1 MSERKAENLHREQI
15 MQSEAI
21 SAQTQA
27 QENIQ
32 TSMQISQ
39 ALLDKAT
46 TTAANLQ
53 AMVDETV
60 SRYREPAVLSGFFG
74 PYSPWTVSAL
84 LFSIIGALNPRA
96 GLAVFL
102 IGTCKSSPSIIRPV

>member
-1 MSERKAENLHREQI
+1 MSESKAENLHREQI

-21 SAQTQA
+21 SAQTRA
-27 QENIQ
+27 QENLQ

-60 SRYREPAVLSGFFG
+60 SRYREPTVLSVFG